1 MRAVSVSVLCK
12 MRAVFLCLVKRWPRP
27 QWRVFARKGS
37 SIATGSEIGK
47 PDPRIRQSG
56 LRGEPEL
63 LDSLGPLPSAVAGLD
78 RDWTAVF
85 LTQPVIL
92 VILVD
97 VLE

>member
-1 MRAVSVSVLCK
+1 LILGSDS
-12 MRAVFLCLVKRWPRP
+12 P
-27 QWRVFARKGS
+27 VFAVNLS
-37 SIATGSEIGK
+37 Y
-47 PDPRIRQSG
+47 
-56 LRGEPEL
+56 

>member
-1 MRAVSVSVLCK
+1 

-37 SIATGSEIGK
+37 SIAKGSEIGK

-85 LTQPVIL
+85 FNTARYPRDLSGRARVI
-92 VILVD
+92 VNWA
-97 VLE
+97 

>member
-1 MRAVSVSVLCK
+1 MCLLGRDRVLQ
-12 MRAVFLCLVKRWPRP
+12 RGARSENLILGSDSP
-27 QWRVFARKGS
+27 VFAVNLS
-37 SIATGSEIGK
+37 Y
-47 PDPRIRQSG
+47 
-56 LRGEPEL
+56 